1 MTGGRTRAERRDLR
15 VETLLQTT
23 VDGGRPSPSHPEQAA
38 ILRACT
44 SPISVAEVAAGLNL
58 VLGVVTVLAGDLIAD
73 GLLEVHQT
81 DPVEI
86 ELDAL
91 TRMLERV
98 RASDIDTGAD
108 SRVRPTQTTSPRSS
122 SSSPAA
128 SASARPPSS
137 APSPRSRRCAPRPP

>member
-1 MTGGRTRAERRDLR
+1 VRHDRVRPFIMTGGRTRAHRRDLR

-23 VDGGRPSPSHPEQAA
+23 AGIGAIDRLPPEQQD
-38 ILRACT
+38 ILRDCV
-44 SPISVAEVAAGLNL
+44 SPRSVAEVAADLGL

-98 RASDIDTGAD
+98 RSL
-108 SRVRPTQTTSPRSS
+108 
-122 SSSPAA
+122 
-128 SASARPPSS
+128 
-137 APSPRSRRCAPRPP
+137 